1 MIIKVKPQAKKATVD
16 RGNVKEHLEIGKT
29 PNDNMEKSSDKAKV
43 NNNDVSK
50 TDLVSQSDESEDDEF
65 LFLCSSFL
73 HTSSRGSR

>member
-1 MIIKVKPQAKKATVD
+1 MIIKVKPQAKRAKVD

-29 PNDNMEKSSDKAKV
+29 SNANMEKSSDTTKG
-43 NNNDVSK
+43 NNDVSK

-65 LFLCSSFL
+65 HFLCSSFL